1 MFTPTH
7 QKYSRYNNTDNDLSL
22 NPPKKVKF
30 TILLPDNVVEDIDV
44 DFEPSS
50 KKICLGHNNDL
61 NIDPVQYKRLYTIM
75 TLYDEINSR
84 IDTVLKIIDDLKID
98 SNKQTWQKDLEKYH
112 KIKYMIEN
120 NMSQYIQIQY
130 L

>member
-1 MFTPTH
+1 MFTPAH
-7 QKYSRYNNTDNDLSL
+7 QIRRLRSNTESDLSL

-50 KKICLGHNNDL
+50 KKMCVSHNNDL
-61 NIDPVQYKRLYTIM
+61 NIDPVQYTRLYMTN
-75 TLYDEINSR
+75 TLYDEINLR
-84 IDTVLKIIDDLKID
+84 IKTVLGIIDDLKIE
-98 SNKQTWQKDLEKYH
+98 SNKQTWRKDLEKYY

-120 NMSQYIQIQY
+120 NMSQNIQIEY

>member
-50 KKICLGHNNDL
+50 KKMCLGYNNDL
-61 NIDPVQYKRLYTIM
+61 NIDPVQYTRLYTIM

-98 SNKQTWQKDLEKYH
+98 SNKQTWQKDLEKYQ